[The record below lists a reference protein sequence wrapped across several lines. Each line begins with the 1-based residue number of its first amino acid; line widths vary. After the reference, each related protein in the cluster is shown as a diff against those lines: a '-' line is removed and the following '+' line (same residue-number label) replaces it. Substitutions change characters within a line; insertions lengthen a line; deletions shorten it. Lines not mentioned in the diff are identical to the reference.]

1 LIDLLAAHGDRVDVM
16 RVPVQSGSDR
26 ILGLMQRPYAVAEVA
41 DAVDELRREAPM
53 VKLETH
59 ILVGFPGETDA
70 DFEETMSFLQRVPFN
85 WIRVYGYTDRPHTL
99 ATAMRDKVPADVI
112 RRRVKRLN
120 AEFRHVAV

>member
-1 LIDLLAAHGDRVDVM
+1 M
-16 RVPVQSGSDR
+16 
-26 ILGLMQRPYAVAEVA
+26 
-41 DAVDELRREAPM
+41 DELRREGPT

-70 DFEETMSFLQRVPFN
+70 DFEATMDFLRRVPFE
-85 WIRVYGYTDRPHTL
+85 WIRIYSYTDRPNTP
-99 ATAMRDKVPADVI
+99 ASAMLDKVPADVI